1 MKKLKL
7 LVFFCIVST
16 LSLSPPLVAQ
26 TTGEPSEQAVPE
38 TDAGPPSADLSR
50 ANELVRAQK
59 YAEAEEI
66 LAELQDRYPEDTD
79 LLTMRGELL
88 IALSQPREAV
98 EVLRTAARLEPQ
110 RPRLQFQLGSALAA
124 TGEVEAAI
132 EAFGEELKNNDDPQ
146 VLVLARLNRSFL
158 YQQRGAPADGAKELE
173 AVVELEP
180 GRAPVYGD
188 LVALYLELRRTD
200 DAADVLSR
208 GEANGFESASH
219 AYSIAARFGKD
230 GNYERAVDLFT
241 RSLEIDP
248 NSADAERSLAAALE
262 QLGREE
268 EAAKHLRRYLELN
281 PDDPDAEAIAAKIR
295 AIEEG

>member
-1 MKKLKL
+1 MKKLGL
-7 LVFFCIVST
+7 IVLFCVMST
-16 LSLSPPLVAQ
+16 LGLSLPPVAQ
-26 TTGEPSEQAVPE
+26 SAGESSEQVVPE
-38 TDAGPPSADLSR
+38 PDADSPRADLSQ

-66 LAELQDRYPEDTD
+66 LGDLQDRYPEDTD

-88 IALSQPREAV
+88 IALSQAREAV
-98 EVLRTAARLEPQ
+98 EVLRTAARLDPR

-124 TGEVEAAI
+124 TGQAEAAI
-132 EAFGEELKNNDDPQ
+132 EAFGEELKNNDDPR

-158 YQQRGAPADGAKELE
+158 YQQHGAPADGAKELE

-188 LVALYLELRRTD
+188 LVALYLELGRTD
-200 DAADVLSR
+200 EAADALSR
-208 GEANGFESASH
+208 GEAHGFESASH
-219 AYSIAARFGKD
+219 AYSIGARFGKD

-248 NSADAERSLAAALE
+248 EFADSERSLAAALE

-268 EAAKHLRRYLELN
+268 EAAKHLRRYLELR

-295 AIEEG
+295 AVEES